1 MSKRALMIS
10 VLGLLFG
17 VLAHGS
23 APVWVIDLNDVIEAS
38 SARYLSDSLEKAR
51 TSDVP
56 LVVLRIDTP
65 GGWMDST
72 RDIVKD
78 ILASPV
84 PVAAYVSPEGASA
97 TSAGTYIVYASHVA
111 AMAPATNIGSA
122 TPVRGDGEA
131 MEPNMERKVVNDAV
145 AQMRGYAELRGRNIE
160 WAEKTVREATN
171 LTASEALEL
180 NVIDFVAADISAL
193 LGMIDGVT
201 LATKIGSVTLA
212 TDESEY
218 EVVTSTWFEHSSL
231 KTLLDTLGDSLW
243 WVIGIVLVI
252 GEVVLPGTFL
262 IWFAFAAFGVGLI
275 GLMFEM
281 SGMNQVVVFSLLSF
295 ASLSLGYLMR
305 KRRGDPEEPAF
316 ADRTLAYMG
325 KTYTV
330 VEAIENGQGKIQVG
344 DSVWLAEGADCR
356 VGESVK
362 VIDSR
367 GNVLVVEVVPPEE
380 NASD

>member
-1 MSKRALMIS
+1 MQKLITIL
-10 VLGLLFG
+10 LGLWVG
-17 VLAHGS
+17 ALAHGTS
-23 APVWVIDLNDVIEAS
+23 PVWVIDLDDVIETS
-38 SARYLSDSLEKAR
+38 SARYLSASLEKAR

-97 TSAGTYIVYASHVA
+97 SSAGTYIVYASHVA

-131 MEPNMERKVVNDAV
+131 MEPNLERKVVNDAV
-145 AQMRGYAELRGRNIE
+145 AQMRGLAELRGRNIE

-171 LTASEALEL
+171 LTASEALEQ
-180 NVIDFVAADISAL
+180 NVIDLMATDISAL
-193 LGMIDGVT
+193 LAKIDGMTLETKTGLVT
-201 LATKIGSVTLA
+201 LATEGSEHQVITN
-212 TDESEY
+212 
-218 EVVTSTWFEHSSL
+218 TWFDRSSV
-231 KTLLDTLGDSLW
+231 KTMLDALGDSLW

-275 GLMFEM
+275 GVVVDL
-281 SGMNQVVVFSLLSF
+281 SGMNQVVVFGLLSF

-305 KRRGDPEEPAF
+305 KRQGDPEVPAF
-316 ADRTLAYMG
+316 ADRTQAYMG
-325 KTYTV
+325 KTYKV

-344 DSVWLAEGADCR
+344 DSVWLAEGEDCP
-356 VGESVK
+356 VGGSVK

-367 GNVLVVEVVPPEE
+367 GNVLLIDVVAQNENPP
-380 NASD
+380 N

>member
-1 MSKRALMIS
+1 MSKRTLLIS
-10 VLGLLFG
+10 VLGLLTG
-17 VLAHGS
+17 VLSHATP
-23 APVWVIDLNDVIEAS
+23 PVWVIDLDDVIEAS
-38 SARYLSDSLEKAR
+38 SARYLSDSLDEAR

-97 TSAGTYIVYASHVA
+97 SSAGTYIVYASHVA

-131 MEPNMERKVVNDAV
+131 MEPNLERKVVNDAV
-145 AQMRGYAELRGRNIE
+145 AQMRGLAELRGRNIE

-171 LTASEALEL
+171 LTASEALEQ
-180 NVIDFVAADISAL
+180 NVIDLMATDISAL
-193 LGMIDGVT
+193 LAKIDGMTLETKTGLVT
-201 LATKIGSVTLA
+201 LATEGSEHQVITN
-212 TDESEY
+212 
-218 EVVTSTWFEHSSL
+218 TWFDRSSM
-231 KTLLDTLGDSLW
+231 KTMLDALGDSLW

-275 GLMFEM
+275 GVVVDL
-281 SGMNQVVVFSLLSF
+281 SGMNQVVVFGLLSF

-305 KRRGDPEEPAF
+305 KRRGDPEVPAF
-316 ADRTLAYMG
+316 ADRTQAYMG
-325 KTYTV
+325 KTYKV

-344 DSVWLAEGADCR
+344 DSVWLAEGEDCP
-356 VGESVK
+356 VGGAVK

-367 GNVLVVEVVPPEE
+367 GNVLLIDVVAQNENPP
-380 NASD
+380 N

>member
-1 MSKRALMIS
+1 MQKVITIL
-10 VLGLLFG
+10 LGLWMG
-17 VLAHGS
+17 ALAHGA
-23 APVWVIDLNDVIEAS
+23 APVWVIDLDDVIEAS

-131 MEPNMERKVVNDAV
+131 MEPNLERKVVNDAV
-145 AQMRGYAELRGRNIE
+145 AQMRGLAELRGRNID

-171 LTASEALEL
+171 LTASEAIEQ
-180 NVIDFVAADISAL
+180 NVIDVMATDIGGL
-193 LGMIDGVT
+193 LAKIDGMT
-201 LATKIGSVTLA
+201 LATKTGSVTLA
-212 TDESEY
+212 TKGSEHQ
-218 EVVTSTWFEHSSL
+218 VITNTWFDRSSV
-231 KTLLDTLGDSLW
+231 KTMLDALGDSLW

-275 GLMFEM
+275 GVVVDL
-281 SGMNQVVVFSLLSF
+281 SGMNQVVVFGLLSF

-305 KRRGDPEEPAF
+305 KRRGDPEAPAF
-316 ADRTLAYMG
+316 ADRTQAYMG

-344 DSVWLAEGADCR
+344 DSVWLAEGEDCPI
-356 VGESVK
+356 GGSVK

-367 GNVLVVEVVPPEE
+367 GNVLLIDDVPQNE
-380 NASD
+380 NPPN

>member
-1 MSKRALMIS
+1 MSKRTLMIS
-10 VLGLLFG
+10 VLGLMTG
-17 VLAHGS
+17 VLSHATP
-23 APVWVIDLNDVIEAS
+23 PVWVIDLDDVIEVS
-38 SARYLSDSLEKAR
+38 SARYLSDSLEEAS
-51 TSDVP
+51 TSNVP

-131 MEPNMERKVVNDAV
+131 MEPNLERKVVNDAV
-145 AQMRGYAELRGRNIE
+145 AQIRGLAELRGRNIE

-171 LTASEALEL
+171 LTASEALDQ
-180 NVIDFVAADISAL
+180 NVIDLMATDISAL
-193 LGMIDGVT
+193 LAKIDGMTLETKTGLVT
-201 LATKIGSVTLA
+201 LATEGSEHQVITN
-212 TDESEY
+212 
-218 EVVTSTWFEHSSL
+218 TWFDRSSV
-231 KTLLDTLGDSLW
+231 KTMLDALGDSLW

-275 GLMFEM
+275 GLVVDL
-281 SGMNQVVVFSLLSF
+281 SGMSQVVVFGLLSF

-305 KRRGDPEEPAF
+305 KRRGDPEVPAF
-316 ADRTLAYMG
+316 ADRTQAYMG

-344 DSVWLAEGADCR
+344 DSVWLAEGEDCR
-356 VGESVK
+356 VGGSVK

-367 GNVLVVEVVPPEE
+367 GNVLLIEVVAHNENPP
-380 NASD
+380 N

>member
-1 MSKRALMIS
+1 MRKLITIL
-10 VLGLLFG
+10 LGLWVG
-17 VLAHGS
+17 ALAHGT
-23 APVWVIDLNDVIEAS
+23 APVWVIDLDDVIEAS
-38 SARYLSDSLEKAR
+38 SARYLSDSLDEAR

-78 ILASPV
+78 ILASSV

-97 TSAGTYIVYASHVA
+97 SSAGTYIVYASHVA

-131 MEPNMERKVVNDAV
+131 MEPNLERKVVNEAV
-145 AQMRGYAELRGRNIE
+145 AQMRGLAELRGRNIE

-171 LTASEALEL
+171 LTASEALEQ
-180 NVIDFVAADISAL
+180 NVIDLMATDISAL
-193 LGMIDGVT
+193 LAKIDGMTLETKTGLVT
-201 LATKIGSVTLA
+201 LATEGSEHQVITN
-212 TDESEY
+212 
-218 EVVTSTWFEHSSL
+218 TWFDRSSV
-231 KTLLDTLGDSLW
+231 KTMLDALGDSLW

-275 GLMFEM
+275 GVVVDL
-281 SGMNQVVVFSLLSF
+281 SGMNQVVVFGLLSF

-305 KRRGDPEEPAF
+305 KRRGDPEVPAF
-316 ADRTLAYMG
+316 ADRTQAYMG

-344 DSVWLAEGADCR
+344 DSVWLAEGEDCPI
-356 VGESVK
+356 GGSVK

-367 GNVLVVEVVPPEE
+367 GNVLLIDVVPQNE
-380 NASD
+380 NPPN

>member
-1 MSKRALMIS
+1 MRKLITIL
-10 VLGLLFG
+10 LGLWVG
-17 VLAHGS
+17 ALAHGT
-23 APVWVIDLNDVIEAS
+23 APVWVIDLDDVIEAS
-38 SARYLSDSLEKAR
+38 SARYLSDSLDEAR

-97 TSAGTYIVYASHVA
+97 SSAGTYIVYASHVA

-131 MEPNMERKVVNDAV
+131 MEPNLERKVVNDAV
-145 AQMRGYAELRGRNIE
+145 AQMRGLAELRGRNIE
-160 WAEKTVREATN
+160 WAEKTVREATT
-171 LTASEALEL
+171 LTASEALEQD
-180 NVIDFVAADISAL
+180 VIALMATDISAL
-193 LGMIDGVT
+193 LAKIDGMTLETKTGLVT
-201 LATKIGSVTLA
+201 LATEGSEHQVITN
-212 TDESEY
+212 
-218 EVVTSTWFEHSSL
+218 TWFDRSSV
-231 KTLLDTLGDSLW
+231 KTMLDALGDSLW

-275 GLMFEM
+275 GVVVDL
-281 SGMNQVVVFSLLSF
+281 SGMNQVVVFGLLSF

-305 KRRGDPEEPAF
+305 KRRGDPEVPAF
-316 ADRTLAYMG
+316 ADRTQAYMG
-325 KTYTV
+325 KTYKV

-344 DSVWLAEGADCR
+344 DSVWLAEGEDCP
-356 VGESVK
+356 VGGSVK

-367 GNVLVVEVVPPEE
+367 GNVLLIDVVPQNE
-380 NASD
+380 NPPN

>member
-1 MSKRALMIS
+1 MRKLITIL
-10 VLGLLFG
+10 LGLWVG
-17 VLAHGS
+17 ALAHGT
-23 APVWVIDLNDVIEAS
+23 APVWVIDLDDVIEAS
-38 SARYLSDSLEKAR
+38 SARYLSDSLEEAS
-51 TSDVP
+51 TSNVP

-72 RDIVKD
+72 REIVKD

-97 TSAGTYIVYASHVA
+97 SSAGTYIVYASHVA

-131 MEPNMERKVVNDAV
+131 MEPNLERKVVNDAV
-145 AQMRGYAELRGRNIE
+145 AQMRGLAELRGRNIE

-171 LTASEALEL
+171 LTASEALDQ
-180 NVIDFVAADISAL
+180 NVIDLMATDISAL
-193 LGMIDGVT
+193 LAKIDGMTLETKTGLVT
-201 LATKIGSVTLA
+201 LATEGSEHQVITN
-212 TDESEY
+212 
-218 EVVTSTWFEHSSL
+218 TWFDRSSV
-231 KTLLDTLGDSLW
+231 KTMLDALGDSLW

-275 GLMFEM
+275 GVVVDL
-281 SGMNQVVVFSLLSF
+281 SGMNQVVVFGLLSF

-305 KRRGDPEEPAF
+305 KRRGDPEVPAF
-316 ADRTLAYMG
+316 ADRTQAYMG

-344 DSVWLAEGADCR
+344 DSVWLAEGEDCP
-356 VGESVK
+356 VGGSVK

-367 GNVLVVEVVPPEE
+367 GNVLLIEVVADNENPP
-380 NASD
+380 N

>member
-1 MSKRALMIS
+1 MSKRTLLIS
-10 VLGLLFG
+10 VLGLLTG
-17 VLAHGS
+17 VLSHATP
-23 APVWVIDLNDVIEAS
+23 PVWVIDLDDVIEAS
-38 SARYLSDSLEKAR
+38 SARYLSDSLDEAR

-97 TSAGTYIVYASHVA
+97 SSAGTYIVYASHVA

-131 MEPNMERKVVNDAV
+131 MEPNLERKVVNDAV
-145 AQMRGYAELRGRNIE
+145 AQMRGLAELRGRNIE

-171 LTASEALEL
+171 LTASEALEQ
-180 NVIDFVAADISAL
+180 NVIDLMATDISAL
-193 LGMIDGVT
+193 LAKIDGMTLETKTGLVT
-201 LATKIGSVTLA
+201 LSTEGSEHQVITN
-212 TDESEY
+212 
-218 EVVTSTWFEHSSL
+218 TWFDRSSM
-231 KTLLDTLGDSLW
+231 KTMLDALGDSLW

-275 GLMFEM
+275 GVVVDL
-281 SGMNQVVVFSLLSF
+281 SGMNQVVVFGLLSF

-305 KRRGDPEEPAF
+305 KRRGDPEVPAF
-316 ADRTLAYMG
+316 ADRTQAYMG
-325 KTYTV
+325 KTYKV

-344 DSVWLAEGADCR
+344 DSVWLAEGEDCP
-356 VGESVK
+356 VGGSVK

-367 GNVLVVEVVPPEE
+367 GNVLLIDVVAQNENPP
-380 NASD
+380 N

>member
-1 MSKRALMIS
+1 MRKLITIL
-10 VLGLLFG
+10 LGLWVG
-17 VLAHGS
+17 ALAHGT
-23 APVWVIDLNDVIEAS
+23 APVWVIDLDDVIEAS
-38 SARYLSDSLEKAR
+38 SARYLSDSLDEAR

-97 TSAGTYIVYASHVA
+97 SSAGTYIVYASHVA

-131 MEPNMERKVVNDAV
+131 MEPNLERKVVNDAV
-145 AQMRGYAELRGRNIE
+145 AQMRGLAELRGRNIE

-171 LTASEALEL
+171 LTASEALEQ
-180 NVIDFVAADISAL
+180 NVIDLMATDISAL
-193 LGMIDGVT
+193 LAKIDGMTLETKTGLVT
-201 LATKIGSVTLA
+201 LATEGSEHQVITN
-212 TDESEY
+212 
-218 EVVTSTWFEHSSL
+218 TWFDRSSV
-231 KTLLDTLGDSLW
+231 KTMLDALGDSLW

-275 GLMFEM
+275 GVVVDL
-281 SGMNQVVVFSLLSF
+281 SGMNQVVVFGLLSF

-305 KRRGDPEEPAF
+305 KRRGDPEVPAF
-316 ADRTLAYMG
+316 ADRTQAYMG

-344 DSVWLAEGADCR
+344 DSVWLAEGEDCPI
-356 VGESVK
+356 GGSVK

-367 GNVLVVEVVPPEE
+367 GTVLLIDVVPQNE
-380 NASD
+380 NPPN

>member
-1 MSKRALMIS
+1 MRKLITIL
-10 VLGLLFG
+10 LGLWVG
-17 VLAHGS
+17 ALAHGTV
-23 APVWVIDLNDVIEAS
+23 PVWVIDLDDVIEAS
-38 SARYLSDSLEKAR
+38 SARYLSDSLEEAR

-97 TSAGTYIVYASHVA
+97 SSAGTYIVYASHVA

-131 MEPNMERKVVNDAV
+131 MEPNLERKVVNDAV
-145 AQMRGYAELRGRNIE
+145 AQMRGLAELRGRNIE

-171 LTASEALEL
+171 LTASEALEQ
-180 NVIDFVAADISAL
+180 NVIDVMATDISAL
-193 LGMIDGVT
+193 LAKIDGMA
-201 LATKIGSVTLA
+201 LETKTGLVTLA
-212 TDESEY
+212 TDGSEHQ
-218 EVVTSTWFEHSSL
+218 VITNTWFDRSSV
-231 KTLLDTLGDSLW
+231 KTMLDALGDSLW

-275 GLMFEM
+275 GVVVDL
-281 SGMNQVVVFSLLSF
+281 SGMNQVVVFGLLSF

-305 KRRGDPEEPAF
+305 KRRGDPEVPAF
-316 ADRTLAYMG
+316 ADRTQAYMG

-330 VEAIENGQGKIQVG
+330 VETIENGQGKIQVG
-344 DSVWLAEGADCR
+344 DSVWLAEGEDCR
-356 VGESVK
+356 VGGSVK

-367 GNVLVVEVVPPEE
+367 GNVLLIEVVAHNENPP
-380 NASD
+380 N

>member
-1 MSKRALMIS
+1 MRKLITIL
-10 VLGLLFG
+10 LGLWVG
-17 VLAHGS
+17 ALAHGT
-23 APVWVIDLNDVIEAS
+23 APVWVIDLDDVIEAS
-38 SARYLSDSLEKAR
+38 SARYLSDSLDEAR

-97 TSAGTYIVYASHVA
+97 SSAGTYIVYASHVA

-131 MEPNMERKVVNDAV
+131 MEPNLERKVVNDAV
-145 AQMRGYAELRGRNIE
+145 AQMRGLAELRGRNIE

-171 LTASEALEL
+171 LTASEALEQ
-180 NVIDFVAADISAL
+180 NVIDLMATDISAL
-193 LGMIDGVT
+193 LAKIDGMTLETKTGLVT
-201 LATKIGSVTLA
+201 LATEGSEHQVITK
-212 TDESEY
+212 
-218 EVVTSTWFEHSSL
+218 TWFDRSSV
-231 KTLLDTLGDSLW
+231 KTMLDALGDSLW

-275 GLMFEM
+275 GVVVDL
-281 SGMNQVVVFSLLSF
+281 SGMNQVVVFGLLSF

-305 KRRGDPEEPAF
+305 KRRGDPEVPAF
-316 ADRTLAYMG
+316 ADRTQAYMG
-325 KTYTV
+325 KTYTG

-344 DSVWLAEGADCR
+344 DSVWLAEGEDCP
-356 VGESVK
+356 VGGSVK

-367 GNVLVVEVVPPEE
+367 GNVLLIDVVPQNE
-380 NASD
+380 NPPN

>member
-1 MSKRALMIS
+1 MSKRTLLIS
-10 VLGLLFG
+10 VLGLLTG
-17 VLAHGS
+17 VLSHATP
-23 APVWVIDLNDVIEAS
+23 PVWVIDLDDVIEAS
-38 SARYLSDSLEKAR
+38 SARYLSDSLDEAR

-97 TSAGTYIVYASHVA
+97 SSAGTYIVYASHVA

-131 MEPNMERKVVNDAV
+131 MEPNLERKVVNDAV
-145 AQMRGYAELRGRNIE
+145 AQMRGLAELRGRNIE

-171 LTASEALEL
+171 LTASEALEQ
-180 NVIDFVAADISAL
+180 NVIDLMATDISAL
-193 LGMIDGVT
+193 LAKIDGMTLETKTGLVT
-201 LATKIGSVTLA
+201 LATEGSEHQVITN
-212 TDESEY
+212 
-218 EVVTSTWFEHSSL
+218 TWFDRSSV
-231 KTLLDTLGDSLW
+231 KTMLDALGDSLW

-275 GLMFEM
+275 GVVVDL
-281 SGMNQVVVFSLLSF
+281 SGMNQVVVFGLLSF

-305 KRRGDPEEPAF
+305 KRRGDPEVPAF
-316 ADRTLAYMG
+316 ADRTQAYMG
-325 KTYTV
+325 KTYKV

-344 DSVWLAEGADCR
+344 DSVWLAEGEDCP
-356 VGESVK
+356 VGGSVK

-367 GNVLVVEVVPPEE
+367 GNVLLIDVVAQNENPP
-380 NASD
+380 N

>member
-1 MSKRALMIS
+1 MRKLITIL
-10 VLGLLFG
+10 LGLWVG
-17 VLAHGS
+17 ALAHGT
-23 APVWVIDLNDVIEAS
+23 APVWVIDLDDVIEAS
-38 SARYLSDSLEKAR
+38 SARYLSDSLEEAS
-51 TSDVP
+51 TSNVP

-78 ILASPV
+78 ILASSV

-97 TSAGTYIVYASHVA
+97 SSAGTYIVYASHVA

-131 MEPNMERKVVNDAV
+131 MEPNLERKVVNDAV
-145 AQMRGYAELRGRNIE
+145 AQIRGLAELRGRNIE

-171 LTASEALEL
+171 LTASEALEQ
-180 NVIDFVAADISAL
+180 NVIDVMATDISAL
-193 LGMIDGVT
+193 LAKIDGMA
-201 LATKIGSVTLA
+201 LETKTGLVTLA
-212 TDESEY
+212 TDGSEHQ
-218 EVVTSTWFEHSSL
+218 VITNTWFDRSSV
-231 KTLLDTLGDSLW
+231 KTMLDALGDSLW

-275 GLMFEM
+275 GVVVDL
-281 SGMNQVVVFSLLSF
+281 SGMNQVVVFGLLSF

-305 KRRGDPEEPAF
+305 KRRGDPEVPAF
-316 ADRTLAYMG
+316 ADRTQAYMG

-344 DSVWLAEGADCR
+344 DSVWLAEGEDCPI
-356 VGESVK
+356 GGSVK

-367 GNVLVVEVVPPEE
+367 GTVLLIDVVPQNE
-380 NASD
+380 NPPN

>member
-1 MSKRALMIS
+1 MQKLITIL
-10 VLGLLFG
+10 LGLWVG
-17 VLAHGS
+17 ALAHGTS
-23 APVWVIDLNDVIEAS
+23 PVWVIDLDDVIETS
-38 SARYLSDSLEKAR
+38 SARYLSASLEKAR

-97 TSAGTYIVYASHVA
+97 SSAGTYIVYASHVA

-131 MEPNMERKVVNDAV
+131 MEPNLERKVVNDAV
-145 AQMRGYAELRGRNIE
+145 AQMRGLAELRGRNIE

-171 LTASEALEL
+171 LTASEALEQ
-180 NVIDFVAADISAL
+180 NVIDLMATDISAL
-193 LGMIDGVT
+193 LAKIDGMTLETKTGLVT
-201 LATKIGSVTLA
+201 LATEGSEHQVITN
-212 TDESEY
+212 
-218 EVVTSTWFEHSSL
+218 TWFDRSSV
-231 KTLLDTLGDSLW
+231 KTMLDALGDSLW

-275 GLMFEM
+275 GVVVDL
-281 SGMNQVVVFSLLSF
+281 SGMNQVVVFGLLSF

-305 KRRGDPEEPAF
+305 KRQGDPEVPAF
-316 ADRTLAYMG
+316 ADRTQAYMG

-344 DSVWLAEGADCR
+344 DSVWLAEGEDCP
-356 VGESVK
+356 VGGSVK

-367 GNVLVVEVVPPEE
+367 GNVLLIDVVAQNENPP
-380 NASD
+380 N

>member
-1 MSKRALMIS
+1 MSKRTLLIS
-10 VLGLLFG
+10 VLGLLTG
-17 VLAHGS
+17 VLSHATP
-23 APVWVIDLNDVIEAS
+23 PVWVIDLDDVIEAS
-38 SARYLSDSLEKAR
+38 SARYLSDSLDEAR

-97 TSAGTYIVYASHVA
+97 SSAGTYIVYASHVA

-131 MEPNMERKVVNDAV
+131 MEPNLERKVVNDAV
-145 AQMRGYAELRGRNIE
+145 AQMRGLAELRGRSIE

-171 LTASEALEL
+171 LTASEALEQ
-180 NVIDFVAADISAL
+180 NVIDLMATDISAL
-193 LGMIDGVT
+193 LAKIDGMTLETKTGLVT
-201 LATKIGSVTLA
+201 LATEGSEHQVITN
-212 TDESEY
+212 
-218 EVVTSTWFEHSSL
+218 TWFDRSSM
-231 KTLLDTLGDSLW
+231 KTMLDALGDSLW

-275 GLMFEM
+275 GVVVDL
-281 SGMNQVVVFSLLSF
+281 SGMNQVVVFGLLSF

-305 KRRGDPEEPAF
+305 KRRGDPEVPAF
-316 ADRTLAYMG
+316 ADRTQAYMG
-325 KTYTV
+325 KTYKV
-330 VEAIENGQGKIQVG
+330 VETIENGQGKIQVG
-344 DSVWLAEGADCR
+344 DSVWLAEGEDCP
-356 VGESVK
+356 VGGAVK

-367 GNVLVVEVVPPEE
+367 GNVLLIDVVAQNENPP
-380 NASD
+380 N

>member
-1 MSKRALMIS
+1 MRKLITIL
-10 VLGLLFG
+10 LGLWVG
-17 VLAHGS
+17 ALAHGT
-23 APVWVIDLNDVIEAS
+23 APVWVIDLDDVIEAS
-38 SARYLSDSLEKAR
+38 SARYLSDSLDEAR
-51 TSDVP
+51 TADVP

-97 TSAGTYIVYASHVA
+97 SSAGTYIVYASHVA

-131 MEPNMERKVVNDAV
+131 MEPNLERKVVNDAV
-145 AQMRGYAELRGRNIE
+145 AQMRGLAELRGRNIE

-171 LTASEALEL
+171 LTASEALEQ
-180 NVIDFVAADISAL
+180 NVIDLMATDISAL
-193 LGMIDGVT
+193 LAKIDGMTLETKTGLVT
-201 LATKIGSVTLA
+201 LATEGSEHQVITN
-212 TDESEY
+212 
-218 EVVTSTWFEHSSL
+218 TWFDRSSV
-231 KTLLDTLGDSLW
+231 KTMLDALGDSLW

-275 GLMFEM
+275 GVVVDL
-281 SGMNQVVVFSLLSF
+281 SGMNQVVVFGLLSF

-305 KRRGDPEEPAF
+305 KRRGDPEVPAF
-316 ADRTLAYMG
+316 ADRTQAYMG

-330 VEAIENGQGKIQVG
+330 VVAIENGQGKIQVG
-344 DSVWLAEGADCR
+344 DSVWLAEGEDCPI
-356 VGESVK
+356 GGSVK

-367 GNVLVVEVVPPEE
+367 GNVLLIDVVPQNE
-380 NASD
+380 NPLN

>member
-1 MSKRALMIS
+1 MQKLITIL
-10 VLGLLFG
+10 LGLWVG
-17 VLAHGS
+17 ALAHGTS
-23 APVWVIDLNDVIEAS
+23 PVWVIDLDDVIETS
-38 SARYLSDSLEKAR
+38 SARYLSASLEKAR

-97 TSAGTYIVYASHVA
+97 SSAGTYIVYASHVA

-131 MEPNMERKVVNDAV
+131 MEPNLERKVVNDAV
-145 AQMRGYAELRGRNIE
+145 AQMRGLAELRGRNIE

-171 LTASEALEL
+171 LTASEALEQ
-180 NVIDFVAADISAL
+180 NVIDLMATDISAL
-193 LGMIDGVT
+193 LAKIDGMTLETKTGLVT
-201 LATKIGSVTLA
+201 LATEGSEHQVITN
-212 TDESEY
+212 
-218 EVVTSTWFEHSSL
+218 TWFDRSSV
-231 KTLLDTLGDSLW
+231 KTMLDALGDSLW

-275 GLMFEM
+275 GVVVDL
-281 SGMNQVVVFSLLSF
+281 SGMNQVVVFGLLSF

-305 KRRGDPEEPAF
+305 KRRGDPEVPAF
-316 ADRTLAYMG
+316 ADRTQAYMG

-344 DSVWLAEGADCR
+344 DSVWLAEGEDCP
-356 VGESVK
+356 VGGSVK

-367 GNVLVVEVVPPEE
+367 GTVLLIDVVAQNENPP
-380 NASD
+380 N

>member
-1 MSKRALMIS
+1 VSKRTLLIS
-10 VLGLLFG
+10 VLGLLTG
-17 VLAHGS
+17 VLSHATP
-23 APVWVIDLNDVIEAS
+23 PVWVIDLDDVIEAS
-38 SARYLSDSLEKAR
+38 SARYLSDSLDEAR

-72 RDIVKD
+72 RDISKD

-97 TSAGTYIVYASHVA
+97 SSAGTYIVYASHVA

-131 MEPNMERKVVNDAV
+131 MEPNLERKVVNDAV
-145 AQMRGYAELRGRNIE
+145 AQMRGLAELRGRNIE

-171 LTASEALEL
+171 LTASEALEQ
-180 NVIDFVAADISAL
+180 NVIDLMATDISAL
-193 LGMIDGVT
+193 LAKIDGMTLETKTGLVT
-201 LATKIGSVTLA
+201 LATEGSEHQVITN
-212 TDESEY
+212 
-218 EVVTSTWFEHSSL
+218 TWFDRSSM
-231 KTLLDTLGDSLW
+231 KTMLDALGDSLW

-275 GLMFEM
+275 GVVVDL
-281 SGMNQVVVFSLLSF
+281 SGMNQVVVFGLLSF

-305 KRRGDPEEPAF
+305 KRRGDPEVPAF
-316 ADRTLAYMG
+316 ADRTQAYMG
-325 KTYTV
+325 KTYKV

-344 DSVWLAEGADCR
+344 DSVWLAEGEDCP
-356 VGESVK
+356 VGGSVK

-367 GNVLVVEVVPPEE
+367 GTVLLIDVVAQNENPP
-380 NASD
+380 N

>member
-1 MSKRALMIS
+1 MRKLITIL
-10 VLGLLFG
+10 LGLWVG
-17 VLAHGS
+17 ALAHGT
-23 APVWVIDLNDVIEAS
+23 APVWVIDLDDVIEAS
-38 SARYLSDSLEKAR
+38 SARYLSDSLDEAR

-97 TSAGTYIVYASHVA
+97 SSAGTYIVYASHVA

-131 MEPNMERKVVNDAV
+131 MEPNLERKVVNDAV
-145 AQMRGYAELRGRNIE
+145 AQMRGLAELRGRNIE

-171 LTASEALEL
+171 LTASEALEQ
-180 NVIDFVAADISAL
+180 NVIDLMATDIGAL
-193 LGMIDGVT
+193 LAKIDGMTLETKTGLVT
-201 LATKIGSVTLA
+201 LATEGSEHQVITN
-212 TDESEY
+212 
-218 EVVTSTWFEHSSL
+218 TWFDRSSV
-231 KTLLDTLGDSLW
+231 KTMLDALGDSLW

-275 GLMFEM
+275 GVVVDL
-281 SGMNQVVVFSLLSF
+281 SGMNQVVVFGLLSF

-305 KRRGDPEEPAF
+305 KRRGDPEVPAF
-316 ADRTLAYMG
+316 ADRTQAYMG

-344 DSVWLAEGADCR
+344 DSVWLAEGEDCPI
-356 VGESVK
+356 GGSVK

-367 GNVLVVEVVPPEE
+367 GNVLLIDVVPQNE
-380 NASD
+380 NPPN

>member
-1 MSKRALMIS
+1 MSKRTLLIS
-10 VLGLLFG
+10 VLGLLTG
-17 VLAHGS
+17 VLSHATP
-23 APVWVIDLNDVIEAS
+23 PVWVIDLDDVIEAS
-38 SARYLSDSLEKAR
+38 SARYLSDSLDEAR

-97 TSAGTYIVYASHVA
+97 SSAGTYIVYASHVA

-131 MEPNMERKVVNDAV
+131 MEPNLERKVVNDAV
-145 AQMRGYAELRGRNIE
+145 AQMRGLAELRGRNIE

-171 LTASEALEL
+171 LTASEALEQ
-180 NVIDFVAADISAL
+180 NVIDLMATDISAL
-193 LGMIDGVT
+193 LAKIDGMTLETKTGLVT
-201 LATKIGSVTLA
+201 LSTEGSEHQVITN
-212 TDESEY
+212 
-218 EVVTSTWFEHSSL
+218 TWFDRSSM
-231 KTLLDTLGDSLW
+231 KTMLDALGDSLW

-275 GLMFEM
+275 GVVVDL
-281 SGMNQVVVFSLLSF
+281 SGMNQVVVFGLLSF

-305 KRRGDPEEPAF
+305 KRRGDPEVPAF
-316 ADRTLAYMG
+316 ADRTQAYMG
-325 KTYTV
+325 KTYKV

-344 DSVWLAEGADCR
+344 DSVWLAEGEDCP
-356 VGESVK
+356 VGGSVK

-367 GNVLVVEVVPPEE
+367 GTVLLIDVVAQNENPP
-380 NASD
+380 N

>member
-1 MSKRALMIS
+1 MRKLITIL
-10 VLGLLFG
+10 LGLWVG
-17 VLAHGS
+17 ALAHGT
-23 APVWVIDLNDVIEAS
+23 APVWVIDLDDVIEAS
-38 SARYLSDSLEKAR
+38 SARYLSDSLDEAR

-97 TSAGTYIVYASHVA
+97 SSAGTYIVYASHVA

-131 MEPNMERKVVNDAV
+131 MEPNLERKVVNDAV
-145 AQMRGYAELRGRNIE
+145 AQMRGLAELRGRNIE

-171 LTASEALEL
+171 LTASEALEQ
-180 NVIDFVAADISAL
+180 NVIDLMATDISAL
-193 LGMIDGVT
+193 LAKIDGMTLETKTGLVT
-201 LATKIGSVTLA
+201 LATEGSEHQVITK
-212 TDESEY
+212 
-218 EVVTSTWFEHSSL
+218 TWFDRSSV
-231 KTLLDTLGDSLW
+231 KTMLDALGDSLW

-275 GLMFEM
+275 GVVVDL
-281 SGMNQVVVFSLLSF
+281 SGMNQVVVFGLLSF

-305 KRRGDPEEPAF
+305 KRRGDPEVPAF
-316 ADRTLAYMG
+316 ADRTQAYMG

-344 DSVWLAEGADCR
+344 DSVWLAEGEDCPI
-356 VGESVK
+356 GGSVK

-367 GNVLVVEVVPPEE
+367 GNVLLIDVVAQNENPP
-380 NASD
+380 N

>member
-1 MSKRALMIS
+1 MRKLITIL
-10 VLGLLFG
+10 LGLWVG
-17 VLAHGS
+17 ALAHGT
-23 APVWVIDLNDVIEAS
+23 APVWVIDLDDVIEAS
-38 SARYLSDSLEKAR
+38 SARYLSDSLDEAR

-97 TSAGTYIVYASHVA
+97 SSAGTYIVYASHVA

-131 MEPNMERKVVNDAV
+131 MEPNLERKVVNDAV
-145 AQMRGYAELRGRNIE
+145 AQMRGLAELRGRNIE

-171 LTASEALEL
+171 LTASEALEQ
-180 NVIDFVAADISAL
+180 NVIDLMATDISAL
-193 LGMIDGVT
+193 LAKIDGMTLETKTGLVT
-201 LATKIGSVTLA
+201 LATEGSEHQVITN
-212 TDESEY
+212 
-218 EVVTSTWFEHSSL
+218 TWFDRSSV
-231 KTLLDTLGDSLW
+231 KTMLDALGDSLW

-275 GLMFEM
+275 GVVVDL
-281 SGMNQVVVFSLLSF
+281 SGMNQVVVFGLLSF

-305 KRRGDPEEPAF
+305 KRRGDPEVPAF
-316 ADRTLAYMG
+316 ADRTQAYMG

-344 DSVWLAEGADCR
+344 DSVWLAEGEDCPI
-356 VGESVK
+356 GGSVK

-367 GNVLVVEVVPPEE
+367 GNVLLIDVVPQNE
-380 NASD
+380 NPPN

>member
-1 MSKRALMIS
+1 MRKLITIL
-10 VLGLLFG
+10 LGLWVG
-17 VLAHGS
+17 ALAHGT
-23 APVWVIDLNDVIEAS
+23 APVWVIDLDDVIEAS
-38 SARYLSDSLEKAR
+38 SARYLSDSLDEAR

-97 TSAGTYIVYASHVA
+97 SSAGTYIVYASHVA

-131 MEPNMERKVVNDAV
+131 MEPNLERKVVNDAV
-145 AQMRGYAELRGRNIE
+145 AQMRGLAELRGRNIE

-171 LTASEALEL
+171 LTASEALEQ
-180 NVIDFVAADISAL
+180 NVIDLMATDISAL
-193 LGMIDGVT
+193 LAKIDGMTLETKTGLVT
-201 LATKIGSVTLA
+201 LSTEGSEHQVITN
-212 TDESEY
+212 
-218 EVVTSTWFEHSSL
+218 TWFDRSSM
-231 KTLLDTLGDSLW
+231 KTMLDALGDSLW

-275 GLMFEM
+275 GVVVDL
-281 SGMNQVVVFSLLSF
+281 SGMNQVVVFGLLSF

-305 KRRGDPEEPAF
+305 KRRGDPEVPAF
-316 ADRTLAYMG
+316 ADRTQAYMG

-344 DSVWLAEGADCR
+344 DSVWLAEGEDCPI
-356 VGESVK
+356 GGSVK

-367 GNVLVVEVVPPEE
+367 GNVLLIDVVPQNE
-380 NASD
+380 NPPN

>member
-1 MSKRALMIS
+1 MSKQALMIS
-10 VLGLLFG
+10 VLGLWTG
-17 VLAHGS
+17 VLVHGA
-23 APVWVIDLNDVIEAS
+23 APVWVIDLDDVIEAS
-38 SARYLSDSLEKAR
+38 SARYLSDSLEEAS

-145 AQMRGYAELRGRNIE
+145 AQMRGYAELRGRNID

-171 LTASEALEL
+171 LTASEALEQ
-180 NVIDFVAADISAL
+180 NVIDVMAMDINGL
-193 LGMIDGVT
+193 LAEVDGMTLATKRGLVT
-201 LATKIGSVTLA
+201 LATEG
-212 TDESEY
+212 SEY
-218 EVVTSTWFEHSSL
+218 EVITNAWFEHSAL
-231 KTLLDTLGDSLW
+231 KTLLDALGDSLW

-262 IWFAFAAFGVGLI
+262 IWFAFAAFGVGLV
-275 GLMFEM
+275 GLVFDM
-281 SGMNQVVVFSLLSF
+281 SGVIQVVVFSLLSF

-305 KRRGDPEEPAF
+305 KRRGDPEAPAF
-316 ADRTLAYMG
+316 ADRTQAYMG
-325 KTYTV
+325 KIYTV
-330 VEAIENGQGKIQVG
+330 VDAIENGKGKIRVG
-344 DSVWLAEGADCR
+344 DSVWLAEGEDCP
-356 VGESVK
+356 VGGSVK
-362 VIDSR
+362 VVESR
-367 GNVLVVEVVPPEE
+367 GNVLMIEIVPPDE
-380 NASD
+380 SVPT

>member
-1 MSKRALMIS
+1 MRKLITIL
-10 VLGLLFG
+10 LGLWVG
-17 VLAHGS
+17 ALAHGT
-23 APVWVIDLNDVIEAS
+23 APVWVIDLDDVIEAS
-38 SARYLSDSLEKAR
+38 SARYLSDSLDEAR

-97 TSAGTYIVYASHVA
+97 SSAGTYIVYASHVA

-131 MEPNMERKVVNDAV
+131 MEPNLERKVVNDAV
-145 AQMRGYAELRGRNIE
+145 AQMRGLAELRGRNIE

-171 LTASEALEL
+171 LTASEALEQ
-180 NVIDFVAADISAL
+180 NVIDLMATDISAL
-193 LGMIDGVT
+193 LAKIDGMTLETKTGLVT
-201 LATKIGSVTLA
+201 LATEGSEHQVITK
-212 TDESEY
+212 
-218 EVVTSTWFEHSSL
+218 TWFDRSSV
-231 KTLLDTLGDSLW
+231 KTMLDALGDSLW

-262 IWFAFAAFGVGLI
+262 IWFAFAAFGVGLV
-275 GLMFEM
+275 GLVFDM
-281 SGMNQVVVFSLLSF
+281 SGMNQVIVFSLLSF

-305 KRRGDPEEPAF
+305 KRRGDPEVPAF
-316 ADRTLAYMG
+316 ADRTQAYMG

-344 DSVWLAEGADCR
+344 DSVWLAEGEDCPI
-356 VGESVK
+356 GGSVK

-367 GNVLVVEVVPPEE
+367 GNVLLIDVVPQNE
-380 NASD
+380 NPPN

>member
-1 MSKRALMIS
+1 MRKLITIL
-10 VLGLLFG
+10 LGLWVG
-17 VLAHGS
+17 ALAHGT
-23 APVWVIDLNDVIEAS
+23 APVWVIDLDDVIEAS
-38 SARYLSDSLEKAR
+38 SARYLSDSLEEAS
-51 TSDVP
+51 TSNVP

-72 RDIVKD
+72 REIVKD

-97 TSAGTYIVYASHVA
+97 SSAGTYIVYASHVA

-131 MEPNMERKVVNDAV
+131 MEPNLERKVVNDAV
-145 AQMRGYAELRGRNIE
+145 AQMRGLAELRGRNIE

-171 LTASEALEL
+171 LTASEALEQ
-180 NVIDFVAADISAL
+180 NVIDVMATDISAL
-193 LGMIDGVT
+193 LAKIDGMA
-201 LATKIGSVTLA
+201 LETKTGLVTLA
-212 TDESEY
+212 TDGSEHQ
-218 EVVTSTWFEHSSL
+218 VITNTWFDRSSV
-231 KTLLDTLGDSLW
+231 KTMLDALGDSLW

-275 GLMFEM
+275 GVVVDL
-281 SGMNQVVVFSLLSF
+281 SGMNQVVVFGLLSF

-305 KRRGDPEEPAF
+305 KRRGDPEVPAF
-316 ADRTLAYMG
+316 ADRTQAYMG
-325 KTYTV
+325 KTYKV

-344 DSVWLAEGADCR
+344 DSVWLAEGEDCPI
-356 VGESVK
+356 GGSVK

-367 GNVLVVEVVPPEE
+367 GTVLLIDVVPQNE
-380 NASD
+380 NPPN

>member
-1 MSKRALMIS
+1 MSKRTLLIS
-10 VLGLLFG
+10 VLGLLTG
-17 VLAHGS
+17 VLSHATP
-23 APVWVIDLNDVIEAS
+23 PVWVIDLDDVIEAS
-38 SARYLSDSLEKAR
+38 SARYLSDSLDEAR

-97 TSAGTYIVYASHVA
+97 SSAGTYIVYASHVA

-131 MEPNMERKVVNDAV
+131 MEPNLERKVVNDAV
-145 AQMRGYAELRGRNIE
+145 AQMRGLAELRGRNIE

-171 LTASEALEL
+171 LTASEALEQ
-180 NVIDFVAADISAL
+180 NVIDLMATDISAL
-193 LGMIDGVT
+193 LAKIDGMTLETKTGLVT
-201 LATKIGSVTLA
+201 LSTEGSEHQVITN
-212 TDESEY
+212 
-218 EVVTSTWFEHSSL
+218 TWFDRSSM
-231 KTLLDTLGDSLW
+231 KTMLDALGDSLW

-275 GLMFEM
+275 GVVVDL
-281 SGMNQVVVFSLLSF
+281 SGMNQVVVFGLLSF

-305 KRRGDPEEPAF
+305 KRRGDPEVPAF
-316 ADRTLAYMG
+316 ADRTQAYMG
-325 KTYTV
+325 KTYKV

-344 DSVWLAEGADCR
+344 DSVWLAEGEDCP
-356 VGESVK
+356 VGGAVK

-367 GNVLVVEVVPPEE
+367 GNVLLIDVVAQNENPP
-380 NASD
+380 N

>member
-1 MSKRALMIS
+1 MRKLITIL
-10 VLGLLFG
+10 LGLWVG
-17 VLAHGS
+17 ALAHGTV
-23 APVWVIDLNDVIEAS
+23 PVWVIDLDDVIEAS
-38 SARYLSDSLEKAR
+38 SARYLSDSLEEAR

-97 TSAGTYIVYASHVA
+97 SSAGTYIVYASHVA

-131 MEPNMERKVVNDAV
+131 MEPNLERKVVNDAV
-145 AQMRGYAELRGRNIE
+145 AQMRGLAELRGRNIE

-171 LTASEALEL
+171 LTASEALEQ
-180 NVIDFVAADISAL
+180 NVIDVMATDISAL
-193 LGMIDGVT
+193 LAKIDGMALETKTGLVT
-201 LATKIGSVTLA
+201 LATEGSEHQVITN
-212 TDESEY
+212 
-218 EVVTSTWFEHSSL
+218 TWFDRSSV
-231 KTLLDTLGDSLW
+231 KTMLDALGDSLW

-275 GLMFEM
+275 GVVVDL
-281 SGMNQVVVFSLLSF
+281 SGMNQVVVFGLLSF

-305 KRRGDPEEPAF
+305 KRRGDPEVPAF
-316 ADRTLAYMG
+316 ADRTQAYMG

-344 DSVWLAEGADCR
+344 DSVWLAEGEDCP
-356 VGESVK
+356 VGGSVK

-367 GNVLVVEVVPPEE
+367 GNVLLIDVAPQNENPP
-380 NASD
+380 N

>member
-1 MSKRALMIS
+1 VSKQALMIS
-10 VLGLLFG
+10 VLGLWTG
-17 VLAHGS
+17 VLVHGAS
-23 APVWVIDLNDVIEAS
+23 PVWVIDLDDVIEAS
-38 SARYLSDSLEKAR
+38 SARYLSDSLEEAS

-145 AQMRGYAELRGRNIE
+145 AQMRGYAELRGRNID

-171 LTASEALEL
+171 LTASEALEQ
-180 NVIDFVAADISAL
+180 NVIDVMAMDINGL
-193 LGMIDGVT
+193 LAEVDGMTLATKRGLVT
-201 LATKIGSVTLA
+201 LATEG
-212 TDESEY
+212 SEY
-218 EVVTSTWFEHSSL
+218 EVITNAWFEHSAL
-231 KTLLDTLGDSLW
+231 KTLLDALGDSLW

-262 IWFAFAAFGVGLI
+262 IWFAFAAFGVGLV
-275 GLMFEM
+275 GLVFDM
-281 SGMNQVVVFSLLSF
+281 SGVIQVVVFSLLSF

-305 KRRGDPEEPAF
+305 KRRGDPEAPAF
-316 ADRTLAYMG
+316 ADRTQAYMG
-325 KTYTV
+325 KIYTV
-330 VEAIENGQGKIQVG
+330 VDAIENGKGKIRVG
-344 DSVWLAEGADCR
+344 DSVWLAEGEDCP
-356 VGESVK
+356 VGGSVK
-362 VIDSR
+362 VVESR
-367 GNVLVVEVVPPEE
+367 GNVLMIEIVPPDE
-380 NASD
+380 SVPT

>member
-1 MSKRALMIS
+1 MRKLITIL
-10 VLGLLFG
+10 LGLWVG
-17 VLAHGS
+17 ALAHGT
-23 APVWVIDLNDVIEAS
+23 APVWVIDFDDVIEAS
-38 SARYLSDSLEKAR
+38 SARYLSDSLDEAR

-97 TSAGTYIVYASHVA
+97 SSAGTYIVYASHVA

-131 MEPNMERKVVNDAV
+131 MEPNLERKVVNDAV
-145 AQMRGYAELRGRNIE
+145 AQMRGLAELRGRNIE

-171 LTASEALEL
+171 LTASEALEQ
-180 NVIDFVAADISAL
+180 NVIDLMATDISAL
-193 LGMIDGVT
+193 LAKIDGMTLETKTGLVT
-201 LATKIGSVTLA
+201 LATEGSEHQVITN
-212 TDESEY
+212 
-218 EVVTSTWFEHSSL
+218 TWFDRSSV
-231 KTLLDTLGDSLW
+231 KTMLDALGDSLW

-275 GLMFEM
+275 GVVVDL
-281 SGMNQVVVFSLLSF
+281 SGMNQVVVFGLLSF

-305 KRRGDPEEPAF
+305 KRRGDPEVPAF
-316 ADRTLAYMG
+316 ADRTQAYMG

-344 DSVWLAEGADCR
+344 DSVWLAEGEDCPI
-356 VGESVK
+356 GGSVK

-367 GNVLVVEVVPPEE
+367 GNVLLIDVVPQNE
-380 NASD
+380 NPPN

>member
-1 MSKRALMIS
+1 MSKRTLLIS
-10 VLGLLFG
+10 VLGLLTG
-17 VLAHGS
+17 VLSHATP
-23 APVWVIDLNDVIEAS
+23 PVWVIDLDDVIEAS
-38 SARYLSDSLEKAR
+38 SARYLSDSLDEAR

-97 TSAGTYIVYASHVA
+97 SSAGTYIVYASHVA

-131 MEPNMERKVVNDAV
+131 MEPNLERKVVNDAV
-145 AQMRGYAELRGRNIE
+145 AQMRGLAELRGRNIE

-171 LTASEALEL
+171 LTASEALEQ
-180 NVIDFVAADISAL
+180 NVIDLMATDISAL
-193 LGMIDGVT
+193 LAKIDGMTLETKTGLVT
-201 LATKIGSVTLA
+201 LATEGSEHQVITN
-212 TDESEY
+212 
-218 EVVTSTWFEHSSL
+218 TWFDRSSM
-231 KTLLDTLGDSLW
+231 KTMLDALGDSLW

-275 GLMFEM
+275 GVVVDL
-281 SGMNQVVVFSLLSF
+281 SGMNQVVVFGLLSF

-305 KRRGDPEEPAF
+305 KRRGDPEVPAF
-316 ADRTLAYMG
+316 ADRTQAYMG

-344 DSVWLAEGADCR
+344 DSVWLAEGEDCP
-356 VGESVK
+356 VGGAVK

-367 GNVLVVEVVPPEE
+367 GNVLLIDVVAQNENPP
-380 NASD
+380 N

>member
-1 MSKRALMIS
+1 MRKLITIL
-10 VLGLLFG
+10 LGLWVG
-17 VLAHGS
+17 ALAHGT
-23 APVWVIDLNDVIEAS
+23 APVWVIDLDDVIEAS
-38 SARYLSDSLEKAR
+38 SARYLSDSLDEAR

-97 TSAGTYIVYASHVA
+97 SSAGTYIVYASHVA

-131 MEPNMERKVVNDAV
+131 MEPNLERKVVNDAV
-145 AQMRGYAELRGRNIE
+145 AQMRGLAELRGRNIE

-171 LTASEALEL
+171 LTASEALEQ
-180 NVIDFVAADISAL
+180 NVIDLMATDISAL
-193 LGMIDGVT
+193 LAKIDGMTLETKTGLVT
-201 LATKIGSVTLA
+201 LATEGSEHQVITN
-212 TDESEY
+212 
-218 EVVTSTWFEHSSL
+218 TWFDRSSM
-231 KTLLDTLGDSLW
+231 KTMLDALGDSLW

-275 GLMFEM
+275 GVVVDL
-281 SGMNQVVVFSLLSF
+281 SGMNQVVVFGLLSF

-305 KRRGDPEEPAF
+305 KRRGDPEVPAF
-316 ADRTLAYMG
+316 ADRTQAYMG
-325 KTYTV
+325 KTYKV

-344 DSVWLAEGADCR
+344 DSVWLAEGEDCPI
-356 VGESVK
+356 GGSVK

-367 GNVLVVEVVPPEE
+367 GNVLLIDVVAQNENPP
-380 NASD
+380 N

>member
-145 AQMRGYAELRGRNIE
+145 AQMRGYAELRGRNID

-171 LTASEALEL
+171 LTASEALEQ
-180 NVIDFVAADISAL
+180 NVIDVMASDIGGL
-193 LGMIDGVT
+193 LAKVDGMT
-201 LATKIGSVTLA
+201 LTTKAGSVTLA
-212 TDESEY
+212 TEGSEH
-218 EVVTSTWFEHSSL
+218 EIVTNAWFEHSSV
-231 KTLLDTLGDSLW
+231 KTLLDSLGDSLW

-262 IWFAFAAFGVGLI
+262 IWFAFAAFGVGLV
-275 GLMFEM
+275 GLVFDM
-281 SGMNQVVVFSLLSF
+281 SGMNQVIVFSLLSF

-305 KRRGDPEEPAF
+305 KRRGDPEAPAF
-316 ADRTLAYMG
+316 ADRTQAYMG

-330 VEAIENGQGKIQVG
+330 VEAIENGQGKIKVG
-344 DSVWLAEGADCR
+344 DSVWLAEGEDCP
-356 VGESVK
+356 VGGSVK

-367 GNVLVVEVVPPEE
+367 GNVLVTEIVPPDES
-380 NASD
+380 ASN

>member
-1 MSKRALMIS
+1 MRKLITIL
-10 VLGLLFG
+10 LGLWVG
-17 VLAHGS
+17 ALAHGTV
-23 APVWVIDLNDVIEAS
+23 PVWVIDLDDVIEAS
-38 SARYLSDSLEKAR
+38 SARYLSDSLEEAR

-97 TSAGTYIVYASHVA
+97 SSAGTYIVYASHVA

-131 MEPNMERKVVNDAV
+131 MEPNLERKVVNDAV
-145 AQMRGYAELRGRNIE
+145 AQMRGLAELRGRNIE
-160 WAEKTVREATN
+160 WAKKTVREATN
-171 LTASEALEL
+171 LTASEALEQ
-180 NVIDFVAADISAL
+180 NVIDLMATDISAL
-193 LGMIDGVT
+193 LAKIDGMTLETKTGLVT
-201 LATKIGSVTLA
+201 LATEGSEHQVITN
-212 TDESEY
+212 
-218 EVVTSTWFEHSSL
+218 TWFDRSSV
-231 KTLLDTLGDSLW
+231 KTMLDALGDSLW

-275 GLMFEM
+275 GVVVDL
-281 SGMNQVVVFSLLSF
+281 SGMNQVVVFGLLSF

-305 KRRGDPEEPAF
+305 KRRGDPEVPAF
-316 ADRTLAYMG
+316 ADRTQAYMG

-344 DSVWLAEGADCR
+344 DSVWLAEGEDCR
-356 VGESVK
+356 VGGSVK

-367 GNVLVVEVVPPEE
+367 GNVLLIEVVADNE
-380 NASD
+380 NSPN

>member
-1 MSKRALMIS
+1 MRKLITIL
-10 VLGLLFG
+10 LGLWVG
-17 VLAHGS
+17 ALAHGT
-23 APVWVIDLNDVIEAS
+23 APVWVIDLDDVIEAS
-38 SARYLSDSLEKAR
+38 SARYLSDSLDEAR

-97 TSAGTYIVYASHVA
+97 SSAGTYIVYASHVA

-131 MEPNMERKVVNDAV
+131 MEPNLERKVVNDAV
-145 AQMRGYAELRGRNIE
+145 AQMRGLAELRGRNIA
-160 WAEKTVREATN
+160 WAERTVREATN
-171 LTASEALEL
+171 LTASEALDQ
-180 NVIDFVAADISAL
+180 NVIDLMATDISAL
-193 LGMIDGVT
+193 LAKIDGMTLETKTGLVT
-201 LATKIGSVTLA
+201 LATEGSEHQVITN
-212 TDESEY
+212 
-218 EVVTSTWFEHSSL
+218 TWFDRSSV
-231 KTLLDTLGDSLW
+231 KTMLDALGDSLW

-275 GLMFEM
+275 GVVVDL
-281 SGMNQVVVFSLLSF
+281 SGMNQVVVFGLLSF

-305 KRRGDPEEPAF
+305 KRRGDPEVPAF
-316 ADRTLAYMG
+316 ADRTQAYMG

-344 DSVWLAEGADCR
+344 DSVWLAEGEDCP
-356 VGESVK
+356 VGGSVK

-367 GNVLVVEVVPPEE
+367 GNVLLIEVVAHNENPP
-380 NASD
+380 N

>member
-1 MSKRALMIS
+1 MRKLITIL
-10 VLGLLFG
+10 LGLWVG
-17 VLAHGS
+17 ALAHGT
-23 APVWVIDLNDVIEAS
+23 APVWVIALDDVIEAS
-38 SARYLSDSLEKAR
+38 SARYLSDSLDEAR

-97 TSAGTYIVYASHVA
+97 SSAGTYIVYASHVA

-131 MEPNMERKVVNDAV
+131 MEPNLERKVVNDAV
-145 AQMRGYAELRGRNIE
+145 AQMRGLAELRGRNIE

-171 LTASEALEL
+171 LTASEALEQ
-180 NVIDFVAADISAL
+180 NVIDLMATDISAL
-193 LGMIDGVT
+193 LAKIDGMTLETKTGLVT
-201 LATKIGSVTLA
+201 LATEGSEHQVITN
-212 TDESEY
+212 
-218 EVVTSTWFEHSSL
+218 TWFDRSSV
-231 KTLLDTLGDSLW
+231 KTMLDALGDSLW

-275 GLMFEM
+275 GVVVDL
-281 SGMNQVVVFSLLSF
+281 SGMNQVVVFGLLSF

-305 KRRGDPEEPAF
+305 KRRGDPEVPAF
-316 ADRTLAYMG
+316 ADRTQAYMG

-344 DSVWLAEGADCR
+344 DSVWLAEGEDCP
-356 VGESVK
+356 VGGSVK

-367 GNVLVVEVVPPEE
+367 GNVLLIEVVADNE
-380 NASD
+380 NSPN

>member
-1 MSKRALMIS
+1 MRKLITIL
-10 VLGLLFG
+10 LGLWVG
-17 VLAHGS
+17 ALAHGT
-23 APVWVIDLNDVIEAS
+23 APVWVIDLDDVIEAS
-38 SARYLSDSLEKAR
+38 SARYLSDSLDEAR

-97 TSAGTYIVYASHVA
+97 SSAGTYIVYASHVA

-131 MEPNMERKVVNDAV
+131 MEPNLERKVVNDAV
-145 AQMRGYAELRGRNIE
+145 AQMRGLAELRGRNIE

-171 LTASEALEL
+171 LTASEALEQ
-180 NVIDFVAADISAL
+180 NVIDLMATDISAL
-193 LGMIDGVT
+193 LAKIDGMTLETKMGLVT
-201 LATKIGSVTLA
+201 LATEGSEHQVITK
-212 TDESEY
+212 
-218 EVVTSTWFEHSSL
+218 TWFDRSSV
-231 KTLLDTLGDSLW
+231 KTMLDALGDSLW

-275 GLMFEM
+275 GVVVDL
-281 SGMNQVVVFSLLSF
+281 SGMNQVVVFGLLSF

-305 KRRGDPEEPAF
+305 KRRGDPEVPAF
-316 ADRTLAYMG
+316 ADRTQAYMG

-344 DSVWLAEGADCR
+344 DSVWLAEGEDCPI
-356 VGESVK
+356 GGSVK

-367 GNVLVVEVVPPEE
+367 GNVLLIDVVAQNENPP
-380 NASD
+380 N